1 MNDKIFIGNG
11 KEKVFDDGGS
21 VINATIT
28 LDEFKQYFKEY
39 GFTTKQGKKMLKII
53 IGKRREPD
61 QYGKT
66 HWITLDQW
74 KPDRVPASNLD
85 QKPQEF
91 EDSIPF

>member
-11 KEKVFDDGGS
+11 KEKVFDNGGS

-28 LDEFKQYFKEY
+28 LDGFKKYFEDY

-61 QYGKT
+61 KYGKT
-66 HWITLDQW
+66 HYVELDTW
-74 KPDRVPASNLD
+74 KPGQVPAGNLD
-85 QKPQEF
+85 QQQGE
-91 EDSIPF
+91 EEIPF